1 MQKNRGITST
11 VFRIFIYYFPITIQR
26 HQHLQM
32 CVSILSCVNTH
43 DKPAADTY
51 AHSHGYNS
59 LRSLYHV
66 LRHMIIL
73 RLIPMRIRADIIH
86 LRSLYHVL
94 RHMISLRLIPMRIR
108 ADIIHL
114 RSLYHVLRHMI
125 SLRLIPMR
133 IRADIIRLRSLYLM
147 FQNCILIQCYD
158 CMCIFQRKSMYLISV
173 LRFLHNILSL
183 MFLH

>member
-1 MQKNRGITST
+1 MRWHVNVRFILCHQMTKAIIKSYIVYAKKPWNNIHGFSYIY
-11 VFRIFIYYFPITIQR
+11 IFFPITIQR

-59 LRSLYHV
+59 
-66 LRHMIIL
+66 
-73 RLIPMRIRADIIH
+73 
-86 LRSLYHVL
+86 
-94 RHMISLRLIPMRIR
+94 
-108 ADIIHL
+108 
-114 RSLYHVLRHMI
+114 
-125 SLRLIPMR
+125 
-133 IRADIIRLRSLYLM
+133 LRSLYLM

>member
-1 MQKNRGITST
+1 MKWHVNVRFIPCHQMTKAIIKSYIVYAKNRGITST

-59 LRSLYHV
+59 LRSLY
-66 LRHMIIL
+66 
-73 RLIPMRIRADIIH
+73 
-86 LRSLYHVL
+86 
-94 RHMISLRLIPMRIR
+94 
-108 ADIIHL
+108 
-114 RSLYHVLRHMI
+114 
-125 SLRLIPMR
+125 
-133 IRADIIRLRSLYLM
+133 LM

>member
-1 MQKNRGITST
+1 MRWHVNVRFILCHQMTKAIIKSYIVYTKKPWNNIHGFSYIY
-11 VFRIFIYYFPITIQR
+11 IFFPITIQR

-32 CVSILSCVNTH
+32 CVSILSCVNTY

-59 LRSLYHV
+59 
-66 LRHMIIL
+66 
-73 RLIPMRIRADIIH
+73 
-86 LRSLYHVL
+86 
-94 RHMISLRLIPMRIR
+94 
-108 ADIIHL
+108 
-114 RSLYHVLRHMI
+114 
-125 SLRLIPMR
+125 
-133 IRADIIRLRSLYLM
+133 LRSLYLM

>member
-1 MQKNRGITST
+1 MRWHVNVRFIPCHQMTKAIIKSYIVYAKNRGITST

-59 LRSLYHV
+59 LR
-66 LRHMIIL
+66 
-73 RLIPMRIRADIIH
+73 P
-86 LRSLYHVL
+86 
-94 RHMISLRLIPMRIR
+94 
-108 ADIIHL
+108 
-114 RSLYHVLRHMI
+114 LYHVLRHMI

>member
-1 MQKNRGITST
+1 MKWHVNVRFILCHQMTKAIIKSYIVYAKKPWNNIHGFSYIY
-11 VFRIFIYYFPITIQR
+11 IFFPITIQR

-51 AHSHGYNS
+51 AHSRGYNS
-59 LRSLYHV
+59 
-66 LRHMIIL
+66 
-73 RLIPMRIRADIIH
+73 
-86 LRSLYHVL
+86 
-94 RHMISLRLIPMRIR
+94 
-108 ADIIHL
+108 
-114 RSLYHVLRHMI
+114 
-125 SLRLIPMR
+125 
-133 IRADIIRLRSLYLM
+133 LRSLYLM

>member
-1 MQKNRGITST
+1 MRWHVNVRFILCHQMTKTIIKSYIVYTKKPWNNIHGFSYIY
-11 VFRIFIYYFPITIQR
+11 IFFPITIQR

-59 LRSLYHV
+59 
-66 LRHMIIL
+66 
-73 RLIPMRIRADIIH
+73 
-86 LRSLYHVL
+86 
-94 RHMISLRLIPMRIR
+94 
-108 ADIIHL
+108 
-114 RSLYHVLRHMI
+114 
-125 SLRLIPMR
+125 
-133 IRADIIRLRSLYLM
+133 LRSLYLM

>member
-1 MQKNRGITST
+1 MRWHVNVRFIPCHQMTKAIIKSYIVYAKKPWNNIHGFSYIY
-11 VFRIFIYYFPITIQR
+11 IFFPITIQR
-26 HQHLQM
+26 RQHLQM

-59 LRSLYHV
+59 
-66 LRHMIIL
+66 
-73 RLIPMRIRADIIH
+73 
-86 LRSLYHVL
+86 
-94 RHMISLRLIPMRIR
+94 
-108 ADIIHL
+108 
-114 RSLYHVLRHMI
+114 
-125 SLRLIPMR
+125 
-133 IRADIIRLRSLYLM
+133 LRSLYLM

>member
-1 MQKNRGITST
+1 MRWHVNVRFIPCHQMTKAIIKSYIVYAKNRGITST

-66 LRHMIIL
+66 LRHMI
-73 RLIPMRIRADIIH
+73 
-86 LRSLYHVL
+86 
-94 RHMISLRLIPMRIR
+94 SLRLIPM
-108 ADIIHL
+108 H
-114 RSLYHVLRHMI
+114 
-125 SLRLIPMR
+125 

>member
-1 MQKNRGITST
+1 MRKNRGITST

-51 AHSHGYNS
+51 AHSHGYN
-59 LRSLYHV
+59 L
-66 LRHMIIL
+66 
-73 RLIPMRIRADIIH
+73 
-86 LRSLYHVL
+86 
-94 RHMISLRLIPMRIR
+94 
-108 ADIIHL
+108 
-114 RSLYHVLRHMI
+114 
-125 SLRLIPMR
+125 
-133 IRADIIRLRSLYLM
+133 LRSLYLM

>member
-1 MQKNRGITST
+1 MRWHVNVRFILCHQMTKAIIKSYIVYTKKPWNNIHGFSYIY
-11 VFRIFIYYFPITIQR
+11 IFFPITIQR

-59 LRSLYHV
+59 
-66 LRHMIIL
+66 
-73 RLIPMRIRADIIH
+73 
-86 LRSLYHVL
+86 
-94 RHMISLRLIPMRIR
+94 
-108 ADIIHL
+108 
-114 RSLYHVLRHMI
+114 
-125 SLRLIPMR
+125 
-133 IRADIIRLRSLYLM
+133 LRSLYLM

>member
-1 MQKNRGITST
+1 MRKNRGITST

-66 LRHMIIL
+66 LRHMT
-73 RLIPMRIRADIIH
+73 
-86 LRSLYHVL
+86 
-94 RHMISLRLIPMRIR
+94 
-108 ADIIHL
+108 
-114 RSLYHVLRHMI
+114 

>member
-1 MQKNRGITST
+1 MRWHVNVRFILCHQMTKAIIKSYIVYAKNRGITST

-51 AHSHGYNS
+51 VHSHGYNS
-59 LRSLYHV
+59 
-66 LRHMIIL
+66 
-73 RLIPMRIRADIIH
+73 
-86 LRSLYHVL
+86 
-94 RHMISLRLIPMRIR
+94 
-108 ADIIHL
+108 
-114 RSLYHVLRHMI
+114 
-125 SLRLIPMR
+125 
-133 IRADIIRLRSLYLM
+133 LRSLYLM

>member
-1 MQKNRGITST
+1 MRWHVNVRFILCHQMTKAIIKSYIVYAKKPWNNIHGFSYIY
-11 VFRIFIYYFPITIQR
+11 IFFSITIQR

-66 LRHMIIL
+66 LRHMI
-73 RLIPMRIRADIIH
+73 
-86 LRSLYHVL
+86 
-94 RHMISLRLIPMRIR
+94 SLRLIPMRIR
-108 ADIIHL
+108 ADIIRL

>member
-1 MQKNRGITST
+1 MRWHVNVRFILCHQMTKAIIKSYIVYAKNRGITST

-32 CVSILSCVNTH
+32 YVSILSCVNTH

-59 LRSLYHV
+59 LRSLY
-66 LRHMIIL
+66 
-73 RLIPMRIRADIIH
+73 
-86 LRSLYHVL
+86 
-94 RHMISLRLIPMRIR
+94 
-108 ADIIHL
+108 
-114 RSLYHVLRHMI
+114 
-125 SLRLIPMR
+125 
-133 IRADIIRLRSLYLM
+133 LM

-158 CMCIFQRKSMYLISV
+158 CMRIFQRKSMYLISV

>member
-1 MQKNRGITST
+1 MRWHVNVR
-11 VFRIFIYYFPITIQR
+11 FILC
-26 HQHLQM
+26 HQMTKAIIKSYIVYAKKPWNNIHGFSYIYILFSDNDPATPTLQM

-59 LRSLYHV
+59 
-66 LRHMIIL
+66 
-73 RLIPMRIRADIIH
+73 
-86 LRSLYHVL
+86 
-94 RHMISLRLIPMRIR
+94 
-108 ADIIHL
+108 
-114 RSLYHVLRHMI
+114 
-125 SLRLIPMR
+125 
-133 IRADIIRLRSLYLM
+133 LRSLYLM

>member
-1 MQKNRGITST
+1 MRWHVNVRFILCHQMTKAIIKSYIVYTKKPWNNIHGFSYIY
-11 VFRIFIYYFPITIQR
+11 IFFPITIQR

-59 LRSLYHV
+59 LRSLY
-66 LRHMIIL
+66 
-73 RLIPMRIRADIIH
+73 
-86 LRSLYHVL
+86 
-94 RHMISLRLIPMRIR
+94 
-108 ADIIHL
+108 
-114 RSLYHVLRHMI
+114 
-125 SLRLIPMR
+125 
-133 IRADIIRLRSLYLM
+133 LM

-173 LRFLHNILSL
+173 LRFLHNVLSL

>member
-1 MQKNRGITST
+1 MRWHVNVRFIPCHQMTKAIIKSYIVYAKKPWNNIHGFSYIY
-11 VFRIFIYYFPITIQR
+11 IFFPITIQR
-26 HQHLQM
+26 RQHLQM

-51 AHSHGYNS
+51 AHSRGYNS
-59 LRSLYHV
+59 
-66 LRHMIIL
+66 
-73 RLIPMRIRADIIH
+73 
-86 LRSLYHVL
+86 
-94 RHMISLRLIPMRIR
+94 
-108 ADIIHL
+108 
-114 RSLYHVLRHMI
+114 
-125 SLRLIPMR
+125 
-133 IRADIIRLRSLYLM
+133 LRSLYLM

>member
-1 MQKNRGITST
+1 MRWHVNVRFILCHQMTKAIIKSYIVYTKKPWNNIHGFSYIY
-11 VFRIFIYYFPITIQR
+11 IFFPITIQR

-59 LRSLYHV
+59 LRSLY
-66 LRHMIIL
+66 
-73 RLIPMRIRADIIH
+73 
-86 LRSLYHVL
+86 
-94 RHMISLRLIPMRIR
+94 
-108 ADIIHL
+108 
-114 RSLYHVLRHMI
+114 
-125 SLRLIPMR
+125 
-133 IRADIIRLRSLYLM
+133 LM

-158 CMCIFQRKSMYLISV
+158 YMCIFQRKSMYLISV

>member
-1 MQKNRGITST
+1 MRWHVNVRFILCHQMTKAIIKSYIVYTKNRGITST

-59 LRSLYHV
+59 
-66 LRHMIIL
+66 
-73 RLIPMRIRADIIH
+73 
-86 LRSLYHVL
+86 
-94 RHMISLRLIPMRIR
+94 
-108 ADIIHL
+108 L

>member
-1 MQKNRGITST
+1 MRWHVNVRFILCHQMTKAIIKSYIVYAKKPWNNIHGFSYIY
-11 VFRIFIYYFPITIQR
+11 IFFPITIQR

-43 DKPAADTY
+43 DKPAADIY
-51 AHSHGYNS
+51 VHSHGYNS
-59 LRSLYHV
+59 
-66 LRHMIIL
+66 
-73 RLIPMRIRADIIH
+73 
-86 LRSLYHVL
+86 
-94 RHMISLRLIPMRIR
+94 
-108 ADIIHL
+108 
-114 RSLYHVLRHMI
+114 
-125 SLRLIPMR
+125 
-133 IRADIIRLRSLYLM
+133 LRSLYLM

>member
-1 MQKNRGITST
+1 MKWHVNVRSILCHQMTKAIIKSYIVYAKNRGITST

-51 AHSHGYNS
+51 AHSRGYNS
-59 LRSLYHV
+59 
-66 LRHMIIL
+66 
-73 RLIPMRIRADIIH
+73 
-86 LRSLYHVL
+86 
-94 RHMISLRLIPMRIR
+94 
-108 ADIIHL
+108 L

>member
-1 MQKNRGITST
+1 MRWHVNVRFILCHQMTKAIIKSYIVYAKNRGITST

-59 LRSLYHV
+59 
-66 LRHMIIL
+66 
-73 RLIPMRIRADIIH
+73 
-86 LRSLYHVL
+86 
-94 RHMISLRLIPMRIR
+94 
-108 ADIIHL
+108 L

>member
-1 MQKNRGITST
+1 MRWHVNVRFILCHQMTKAIIKSYIVYTKKPWNNIHGFSYIY
-11 VFRIFIYYFPITIQR
+11 IFFPITIQR

-32 CVSILSCVNTH
+32 CVSILSCANTH

-59 LRSLYHV
+59 
-66 LRHMIIL
+66 
-73 RLIPMRIRADIIH
+73 
-86 LRSLYHVL
+86 
-94 RHMISLRLIPMRIR
+94 
-108 ADIIHL
+108 
-114 RSLYHVLRHMI
+114 
-125 SLRLIPMR
+125 
-133 IRADIIRLRSLYLM
+133 LRSLYLM

>member
-1 MQKNRGITST
+1 MRKNRGITST

-66 LRHMIIL
+66 LRHMI
-73 RLIPMRIRADIIH
+73 
-86 LRSLYHVL
+86 
-94 RHMISLRLIPMRIR
+94 SLRLIPMRIR
-108 ADIIHL
+108 ADIIRL

>member
-1 MQKNRGITST
+1 MRWHVNVRFILCHQMTKAIIKSYIVYAKNRGITST
-11 VFRIFIYYFPITIQR
+11 VFRIFIYYFPITLQR

-59 LRSLYHV
+59 
-66 LRHMIIL
+66 
-73 RLIPMRIRADIIH
+73 
-86 LRSLYHVL
+86 
-94 RHMISLRLIPMRIR
+94 
-108 ADIIHL
+108 
-114 RSLYHVLRHMI
+114 
-125 SLRLIPMR
+125 
-133 IRADIIRLRSLYLM
+133 LRSLYLM

>member
-1 MQKNRGITST
+1 MKWHVNVRFILCHQMTKAIIKSYIVYAKKPWNNIHGFSYIY
-11 VFRIFIYYFPITIQR
+11 IFFPITIQR

-43 DKPAADTY
+43 DKPTTDTY

-59 LRSLYHV
+59 
-66 LRHMIIL
+66 
-73 RLIPMRIRADIIH
+73 
-86 LRSLYHVL
+86 
-94 RHMISLRLIPMRIR
+94 
-108 ADIIHL
+108 
-114 RSLYHVLRHMI
+114 
-125 SLRLIPMR
+125 
-133 IRADIIRLRSLYLM
+133 LRSLYLM

>member
-1 MQKNRGITST
+1 MRWHVNVR
-11 VFRIFIYYFPITIQR
+11 FILC
-26 HQHLQM
+26 HQMTKAIIKSYIVYAKKPWNNIHGFSYIYILFSDNAPATPTLQM

-59 LRSLYHV
+59 LRSLH
-66 LRHMIIL
+66 
-73 RLIPMRIRADIIH
+73 
-86 LRSLYHVL
+86 
-94 RHMISLRLIPMRIR
+94 
-108 ADIIHL
+108 
-114 RSLYHVLRHMI
+114 
-125 SLRLIPMR
+125 
-133 IRADIIRLRSLYLM
+133 LM

>member
-1 MQKNRGITST
+1 MRWHVNVRFILCHQMTKAIIKFYIVYAKKPWNNIHGFSYIY
-11 VFRIFIYYFPITIQR
+11 IFFPITIQR

-59 LRSLYHV
+59 
-66 LRHMIIL
+66 
-73 RLIPMRIRADIIH
+73 
-86 LRSLYHVL
+86 
-94 RHMISLRLIPMRIR
+94 
-108 ADIIHL
+108 
-114 RSLYHVLRHMI
+114 
-125 SLRLIPMR
+125 
-133 IRADIIRLRSLYLM
+133 LRSLYLM

>member
-1 MQKNRGITST
+1 MRWHVNVRFILCHQMTKAIIKSYIVDTKRPWNNIHGFSYIY
-11 VFRIFIYYFPITIQR
+11 IFFPITIQR

-59 LRSLYHV
+59 
-66 LRHMIIL
+66 
-73 RLIPMRIRADIIH
+73 
-86 LRSLYHVL
+86 
-94 RHMISLRLIPMRIR
+94 
-108 ADIIHL
+108 
-114 RSLYHVLRHMI
+114 
-125 SLRLIPMR
+125 
-133 IRADIIRLRSLYLM
+133 LRSLYLM

>member
-1 MQKNRGITST
+1 MRWHVNVRFILCHQMTKTIIKSYIVYTKKPWNNIHGFSYIY
-11 VFRIFIYYFPITIQR
+11 IFFPITIQR

-32 CVSILSCVNTH
+32 CVSILSCVNTY

-59 LRSLYHV
+59 
-66 LRHMIIL
+66 
-73 RLIPMRIRADIIH
+73 
-86 LRSLYHVL
+86 
-94 RHMISLRLIPMRIR
+94 
-108 ADIIHL
+108 
-114 RSLYHVLRHMI
+114 
-125 SLRLIPMR
+125 
-133 IRADIIRLRSLYLM
+133 LRSLYLM

>member
-1 MQKNRGITST
+1 MKWHVNVR
-11 VFRIFIYYFPITIQR
+11 FILC
-26 HQHLQM
+26 HQMTKVIIKSYIVYAKKPWNNIHGFSYIYILFSDNDPATPTLQM

-59 LRSLYHV
+59 
-66 LRHMIIL
+66 
-73 RLIPMRIRADIIH
+73 
-86 LRSLYHVL
+86 
-94 RHMISLRLIPMRIR
+94 
-108 ADIIHL
+108 
-114 RSLYHVLRHMI
+114 
-125 SLRLIPMR
+125 
-133 IRADIIRLRSLYLM
+133 LRSLYLM

>member
-1 MQKNRGITST
+1 MRKNRGITST

-59 LRSLYHV
+59 LR
-66 LRHMIIL
+66 
-73 RLIPMRIRADIIH
+73 P
-86 LRSLYHVL
+86 LYHVL

-108 ADIIHL
+108 ADIIRL

-173 LRFLHNILSL
+173 LRFWHNILSL

>member
-1 MQKNRGITST
+1 MRKNRGITST

-43 DKPAADTY
+43 DKPTTDTY

-59 LRSLYHV
+59 
-66 LRHMIIL
+66 
-73 RLIPMRIRADIIH
+73 
-86 LRSLYHVL
+86 
-94 RHMISLRLIPMRIR
+94 
-108 ADIIHL
+108 L

>member
-1 MQKNRGITST
+1 MRWHVNVR
-11 VFRIFIYYFPITIQR
+11 FILC
-26 HQHLQM
+26 HQMTKVIIKSYIVYAKKPWNNIHGFSYIYILFSDNDPATPTLQM

-59 LRSLYHV
+59 
-66 LRHMIIL
+66 
-73 RLIPMRIRADIIH
+73 
-86 LRSLYHVL
+86 
-94 RHMISLRLIPMRIR
+94 
-108 ADIIHL
+108 
-114 RSLYHVLRHMI
+114 
-125 SLRLIPMR
+125 
-133 IRADIIRLRSLYLM
+133 LRSLYLM

>member
-1 MQKNRGITST
+1 MKWHVNVRFIPCHQMTKAIIKSYIVYAKNRGITST

-59 LRSLYHV
+59 
-66 LRHMIIL
+66 
-73 RLIPMRIRADIIH
+73 
-86 LRSLYHVL
+86 
-94 RHMISLRLIPMRIR
+94 
-108 ADIIHL
+108 L

>member
-1 MQKNRGITST
+1 MRWHVNVRFILCHQMTKAIIKSYIVYAKNRGITST

-66 LRHMIIL
+66 LRHMI
-73 RLIPMRIRADIIH
+73 
-86 LRSLYHVL
+86 
-94 RHMISLRLIPMRIR
+94 
-108 ADIIHL
+108 
-114 RSLYHVLRHMI
+114 

-173 LRFLHNILSL
+173 LRFWHNILSL